1 MSNMNDINELILAM
15 VKELRKD
22 TEKENDLS
30 VPVGIS
36 NRHIHLAKK
45 EFDLLF
51 GEGYELTMMKELSQP
66 GQYAAKETL
75 TICGPKG
82 AIEGVRILGPLRSST
97 QIELLQGD
105 CFRLGIKAPVRMSGE
120 LQGSAPLT
128 LIGPKGSVYVKEGAI
143 VAKRHI
149 HMTPEDAD
157 RFSVKDG
164 DIVSIE
170 IPGERGGELR
180 NVAIRVTETSSLD
193 FHLDMEEA
201 NALGLKPGTKV
212 TIKS

>member
-1 MSNMNDINELILAM
+1 MSNENDIKELILSL
-15 VKELRKD
+15 VKELKKD
-22 TEKENDLS
+22 SEKESDHLI
-30 VPVGIS
+30 PVGIS

-45 EFDLLF
+45 ELDLLF
-51 GEGYELTMMKELSQP
+51 GEGYEFTVMKELSQP

-82 AIEGVRILGPLRSST
+82 AIEGVRILGPLRNST

-105 CFRLGIKAPVRMSGE
+105 CFKLGIKAPVRMSGE
-120 LQGSAPLT
+120 LDGSAPLT

-149 HMTPEDAD
+149 HMTPEDAR